1 MQLCI
6 INLLC
11 GLNFRMENGS
21 RVVTGLMSSPLKK
34 CFRAVEVIGMAERV
48 NAV

>member
-21 RVVTGLMSSPLKK
+21 RVVTGLNVFSLEKVFQSS
-34 CFRAVEVIGMAERV
+34 RGDRYG
-48 NAV
+48 